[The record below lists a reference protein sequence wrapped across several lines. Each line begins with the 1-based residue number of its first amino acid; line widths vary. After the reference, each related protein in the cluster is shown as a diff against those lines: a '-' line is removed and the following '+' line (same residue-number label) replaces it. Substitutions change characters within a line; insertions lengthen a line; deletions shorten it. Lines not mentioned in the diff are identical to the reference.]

1 MHVIHKLTKWLKLFL
16 EYIEPKLGVA
26 VRNLKF
32 IASFNIQKIPKL
44 NFPWTVKIVVNQPL
58 MSLTDEWMMNMNE
71 KKVMTRTLRSYHSIY
86 THIKKIRWFKI
97 RQKL

>member
-32 IASFNIQKIPKL
+32 IASFNIKTILKIYL
-44 NFPWTVKIVVNQPL
+44 H
-58 MSLTDEWMMNMNE
+58 
-71 KKVMTRTLRSYHSIY
+71 R
-86 THIKKIRWFKI
+86 
-97 RQKL
+97 